1 MRQFIRHLSDVP
13 IEVRSAADSDYVG
26 RCGKNVGFG
35 GLAFMSDTA
44 IKPETMVAL
53 RMPCLSP
60 VFEVTTARVTWC
72 KNEGG
77 QYAVGVQ
84 FLDAD
89 VAFRVRMVEQI
100 CHIENYRRDVE
111 IQDGRKLTTEEAA
124 KEWIKKYASSFPNP

>member
-1 MRQFIRHLSDVP
+1 MRQFIRHPSDVP

-35 GLAFMSDTA
+35 GLAFLSHAA
-44 IKPETMVAL
+44 IKPETIVAL
-53 RMPCLSP
+53 RMPCLRP
-60 VFEVTTARVTWC
+60 VFEVNSARVAWC
-72 KNEGG
+72 KNEGS
-77 QYAVGVQ
+77 QFAVGVQ

-89 VAFRVRMVEQI
+89 VAFRVRMVEQL

-124 KEWIKKYASSFPNP
+124 KEWIRLYGSSFPNP